1 MLIVITIVTVTVIVT
16 TIIIDA
22 IMILVQRKK
31 EDVIVKV
38 FAMAVTVRIAVGI
51 MTIIVA
57 VSLEKQAGIRFS
69 GPAFL
74 HIVDHIIF

>member
-1 MLIVITIVTVTVIVT
+1 M
-16 TIIIDA
+16 IIDA

-38 FAMAVTVRIAVGI
+38 FAMAVTVLIAIGI

-57 VSLEKQAGIRFS
+57 VS
-69 GPAFL
+69 
-74 HIVDHIIF
+74 